1 MEIHHLRREYL
12 RGGLRRGDLLDDPI
26 AQFKLWMKQAI
37 EFGVPDPNAMVLA
50 TVSTS
55 GQPSQRI
62 VLLKYVNEQGFVFFT
77 NLDSRKA
84 TELARRPKVSLHFP
98 WHVMERQV
106 EIAGVAERISR
117 VESLKYFLLRPLGAQ
132 LVAWAS
138 EQSRPVASRRFL
150 LQRLAEARERFAQT
164 GVPLPDF
171 WGGIRV
177 QPYRIEFWQGGANR
191 LHDRF
196 EYDKTGTVDWHIERL
211 SP

>member
-12 RGGLRRGDLLDDPI
+12 RGGLRRGDLQQEPI

-62 VLLKYVNEQGFVFFT
+62 VLLKYVNDKGFVFFT

-84 TELARRPKVSLHFP
+84 TELAARPKVSLHFP
-98 WHVMERQV
+98 WQVMDRQV
-106 EIAGVAERISR
+106 EVSGIAEKISR
-117 VESLKYFLLRPLGAQ
+117 IESLKYFLLRPLGAQ

-138 EQSRPVASRRFL
+138 EQSRPVASRRCL
-150 LQRLAEARERFAQT
+150 LRQLTGARERFA
-164 GVPLPDF
+164 GSEVPLPDF

-177 QPYRIEFWQGGANR
+177 LPYRVEFWQGGANR

-196 EYDKTGTVDWHIERL
+196 EYTQTDPDRWQIERL
-211 SP
+211 AP